1 MELRPPL
8 WWLLRCWWLKA
19 PGKDEWLLP
28 SLIHLVLLHQP
39 SAALAG
45 PAGAAYDRAAAGIR
59 HHVAAATPRLSRHS
73 RSSAHSLTPPHPPS
87 PAHPAPLRALP
98 SFMCWTG
105 ALVGTLLRSAFI
117 QRLLPPLIP
126 ALWAISVGEAH
137 SAGPEWSE
145 KLATQQLPGSWSWV
159 TWPLLDPIF
168 RVPSERLSRPVCGPL
183 IRHPSS
189 ARGGPQAGTRQ
200 GAAVGLLEELW
211 SRGDL
216 PGQNCLV
223 WYPSPPPE
231 KRLTVRLLV
240 DYKEPPQPE
249 TSPP

>member
-1 MELRPPL
+1 MRRTTVLQLEY
-8 WWLLRCWWLKA
+8 A
-19 PGKDEWLLP
+19 IMLLP
-28 SLIHLVLLHQP
+28 
-39 SAALAG
+39 
-45 PAGAAYDRAAAGIR
+45 
-59 HHVAAATPRLSRHS
+59 PRLSRHS
-73 RSSAHSLTPPHPPS
+73 RSSAHSLTPPHPPC

-117 QRLLPPLIP
+117 QRLLFFLFFPPLIP

-145 KLATQQLPGSWSWV
+145 KLAAQQLPGSWSWV

-189 ARGGPQAGTRQ
+189 ARGGPQAGTRLQ
-200 GAAVGLLEELW
+200 SSSRRPWAFWRNSGAV
-211 SRGDL
+211 
-216 PGQNCLV
+216 
-223 WYPSPPPE
+223 
-231 KRLTVRLLV
+231 
-240 DYKEPPQPE
+240 E
-249 TSPP
+249 TSQGRTVWCGIPPLPQRRG